1 MKKLE
6 INSLFD
12 GLTLS
17 ILILKPKGK
26 IKGIVQIAH
35 GMAEHKE
42 RYFPFMEFLA
52 KHGYIAVIHD
62 HRGHGNSVKRKEDLG
77 YFYTRDSAYIV
88 DDLYQVTEYIKEKYP
103 NLEVALFSHS
113 MGTLV
118 SRCYIEK
125 YDKEIK
131 KLILCGPPTKN
142 NLVDIGIL
150 SAKLMILLNG
160 EHHRSNLLQKLTFG
174 SYNQGYKI
182 ENSWVCSDEHSVEQ
196 YNKDE
201 LCGYIFT
208 NNGFL
213 NLYQL
218 MKQAYKKKN
227 FKVQNER
234 LSIFMIAGEKDP
246 VIQSNKKFEQL
257 KQFLNEVG
265 YQKIS
270 TKLYSNRRHEI
281 LNGLS
286 KEEVYQDVLEFL
298 KDNEIEEKYEK

>member
-1 MKKLE
+1 MKLE
-6 INSLFD
+6 TIQSKKDN
-12 GLTLS
+12 
-17 ILILKPKGK
+17 LKLELAIIEPKQNP
-26 IKGIVQIAH
+26 IGIVQISH

-52 KHGYIAVIHD
+52 KHGYIVVIHD
-62 HRGHGNSVKRKEDLG
+62 HRGHGSSVKRKEDLG

-103 NLEVALFSHS
+103 NLEVSLFSHS

-125 YDKEIK
+125 YDREIK

-142 NLVDIGIL
+142 NFVNIGIL
-150 SAKLMILLNG
+150 NAKLMVLLKG
-160 EHHRSNLLQKLTFG
+160 EHHRSNVLQKLTFG
-174 SYNQGYKI
+174 SYNQGYKT
-182 ENSWVCSDEHSVEQ
+182 ENSWVCSDEKSVEQ

-218 MKQAYKKKN
+218 MRQAYKKKD

-286 KEEVYQDVLEFL
+286 KEEVYQDVLEF
-298 KDNEIEEKYEK
+298 IGEK